1 MKNLNEQLTQGRQ
14 MSIPNQM
21 QHVVITE
28 AGGPE
33 KLAIIATA
41 TPEPKSDEV
50 LVKVHAFG
58 INRPD
63 ILQRQGLYPM
73 PAGVTPV
80 PGLEVA
86 GEVVAVGENVEKFKV
101 GDQVC
106 GLTNG
111 GGYAEYCVVPE
122 SQTLAIPNGV
132 SYVQAAAIPETF
144 FTVWANVFQMGRATQ
159 GETALIHGGSSG
171 IGTTALMLC
180 RAFGIKTFS
189 TVGSDDKAQAISD
202 LTDAI
207 NYKTQDFETYINE
220 KTDNKGVDV
229 ILDMVG
235 APYLERN
242 LNLLRRDGRLVYIAF
257 LGGAKAKEVK
267 LGQIMMKRLTI
278 TGSTMRARN
287 TAEKAEIAQGLMD
300 NVAPLWAKG
309 ECLPMIF
316 KTFKFDQIVD
326 AHIAMDVGDHIGK
339 IVVEVI

>member
-1 MKNLNEQLTQGRQ
+1 MTNPMMHQ
-14 MSIPNQM
+14 
-21 QHVVITE
+21 VVITE
-28 AGGPE
+28 VGGPE
-33 KLAIIATA
+33 KLAIEQT
-41 TPEPKSDEV
+41 TVPEPKADEV
-50 LVKVHAFG
+50 LVQVHAFG
-58 INRPD
+58 LNRPD

-73 PAGVTPV
+73 PKGVTPV

-86 GEVVAVGENVEKFKV
+86 GEVVAVGSDVQKFKV

-122 SQTLAIPNGV
+122 SQTLNIPTGL

-144 FTVWANVFQMGRATQ
+144 FTVWANVFQMGKAKA
-159 GETALIHGGSSG
+159 GETVLIHGGTSG

-180 RAFGIKTFS
+180 NALGLKTFA
-189 TVGSDDKAQAISD
+189 TVGSDEKVHAIAH

-207 NYKTQDFETYINE
+207 NYKTQNFESYILE
-220 KTDNKGVDV
+220 KTDQAGVDV
-229 ILDMVG
+229 ILDIVG
-235 APYLERN
+235 APYLEQN
-242 LNLLRRDGRLVYIAF
+242 LNLLRKDGRLVYIAF

-287 TAEKAEIAQGLMD
+287 TAEKAEISQGLQEH
-300 NVAPLWAKG
+300 VWPLLEQG
-309 ECLPMIF
+309 QCVPMIY
-316 KTFKFDQIVD
+316 KTFKFDQIQD
-326 AHIAMDVGDHIGK
+326 AHRAMDTGEHIGK

>member
-1 MKNLNEQLTQGRQ
+1 
-14 MSIPNQM
+14 MSQTTM
-21 QHVVITE
+21 QQVIITE
-28 AGGPE
+28 PGGVD
-33 KLAIIATA
+33 KLAYETVTI
-41 TPEPKSDEV
+41 PEAKADEV

-73 PAGVTPV
+73 PPGVTQV

-86 GEVVAVGENVEKFKV
+86 GEVVAIGAEVTQFKL
-101 GDQVC
+101 GDKVC

-111 GGYAEYCVVPE
+111 GGYAEYCVVPQ
-122 SQTLAIPNGV
+122 SQTLHIPENV
-132 SYVQAAAIPETF
+132 SFVEAAAIPETF
-144 FTVWANVFQMGRATQ
+144 FTVWANVFQMGKAKA
-159 GETALIHGGSSG
+159 GEVVLVHGGTSG

-180 RAFGIKTFS
+180 KALGIKTFA
-189 TVGSDDKAQAISD
+189 TVGSDEKVQAIAN

-207 NYKTQDFETYINE
+207 NYKTQDFEHVINE
-220 KTDNKGVDV
+220 KTENAGVDV

-235 APYLERN
+235 APYLEKN

-287 TAEKAEIAQGLMD
+287 TAEKAEIAQGLQD
-300 NVAPLWAKG
+300 HVAPLWAKG
-309 ECLPMIF
+309 ECLPMIYQ
-316 KTFKFDQIVD
+316 TFEFDQIQA
-326 AHIAMDVGDHIGK
+326 AHACMDTGEHVGKVVVK
-339 IVVEVI
+339 IL

>member
-1 MKNLNEQLTQGRQ
+1 MSQAQMKQV
-14 MSIPNQM
+14 I
-21 QHVVITE
+21 ITE

-33 KLAIIATA
+33 KLAYESVAIP
-41 TPEPKSDEV
+41 TPVNNEV

-86 GEVVAVGENVEKFKV
+86 GEIVAVGTEVTQFKV
-101 GDQVC
+101 GDKVC

-122 SQTLAIPNGV
+122 TQTLTIPQGV
-132 SYVQAAAIPETF
+132 SFTQAAAIPETF
-144 FTVWANVFQMGRATQ
+144 FTVWANVFQMGRAKA
-159 GETALIHGGSSG
+159 GETVLVHGGTSG

-180 RAFGIKTFS
+180 KAFGIKTFA
-189 TVGSDDKAQAISD
+189 TVGSDEKVAAIAD
-202 LTDAI
+202 LTIAI
-207 NYKTQDFETYINE
+207 NYKTEDFEQAINA
-220 KTDNKGVDV
+220 KTDNGGVDV

-278 TGSTMRARN
+278 TGSTMRART
-287 TAEKAEIAQGLMD
+287 TAEKAAIAQDLQQQ
-300 NVAPLWAKG
+300 VAPFWAKG

-316 KTFKFDQIVD
+316 KTFKFDQIQA
-326 AHIAMDVGDHIGK
+326 AHSAMDVGDHIGK
-339 IVVEVI
+339 IVVEVL

>member
-1 MKNLNEQLTQGRQ
+1 
-14 MSIPNQM
+14 MSQTTM
-21 QHVVITE
+21 QQVIITE
-28 AGGPE
+28 PGGVD
-33 KLAIIATA
+33 KLAYETVTI
-41 TPEPKSDEV
+41 PKAKADEV

-73 PAGVTPV
+73 PPGVTQV

-86 GEVVAVGENVEKFKV
+86 GEVVAVGAEVTQFKL
-101 GDQVC
+101 GDKVC

-111 GGYAEYCVVPE
+111 GGYAEYCVVPQ
-122 SQTLAIPNGV
+122 SQTLHIPENV
-132 SYVQAAAIPETF
+132 SFVEAAAIPETF
-144 FTVWANVFQMGRATQ
+144 FTVWANVFQMGKAKA
-159 GETALIHGGSSG
+159 GEVVLIHGGTSG

-180 RAFGIKTFS
+180 KALNIKTFA
-189 TVGSDDKAQAISD
+189 TVGSDEKVQAIAN

-207 NYKTQDFETYINE
+207 NYKTQDFEHLINE
-220 KTDNKGVDV
+220 KTDNAGVDV

-235 APYLERN
+235 APYLEKN

-287 TAEKAEIAQGLMD
+287 TAEKAEIAQGLQD
-300 NVAPLWAKG
+300 HVAPLWAKG
-309 ECLPMIF
+309 DCLPMIYQ
-316 KTFKFDQIVD
+316 TFEFDQIQA
-326 AHIAMDVGDHIGK
+326 AHACMDTGEHVGK
-339 IVVEVI
+339 VVVTIL

>member
-1 MKNLNEQLTQGRQ
+1 
-14 MSIPNQM
+14 MSQTTM
-21 QHVVITE
+21 QQVIITE
-28 AGGPE
+28 PGGVD
-33 KLAIIATA
+33 KLAYETVTI
-41 TPEPKSDEV
+41 PEAKADEV

-73 PAGVTPV
+73 PPGVTQV

-86 GEVVAVGENVEKFKV
+86 GEVVAVGAEVTQFKL
-101 GDQVC
+101 GDKVC

-111 GGYAEYCVVPE
+111 GGYAEYCVVPQ
-122 SQTLAIPNGV
+122 SQTLHIPENV
-132 SYVQAAAIPETF
+132 SFVEAAAIPETF
-144 FTVWANVFQMGRATQ
+144 FTVWANVFQMGKAKA
-159 GETALIHGGSSG
+159 GEVVLVHGGTSG

-180 RAFGIKTFS
+180 KALGIKTFA
-189 TVGSDDKAQAISD
+189 TVGSDEKVQAIAN

-207 NYKTQDFETYINE
+207 NYKTQDFEHVINE
-220 KTDNKGVDV
+220 KTDNAGVDV

-235 APYLERN
+235 APYLEKN

-287 TAEKAEIAQGLMD
+287 TAEKAEIAQGLQD
-300 NVAPLWAKG
+300 HVVPLWAKG
-309 ECLPMIF
+309 QCLPMIYQ
-316 KTFKFDQIVD
+316 TFEFDQIQA
-326 AHIAMDVGDHIGK
+326 AHACMDTGEHVGKVVVK
-339 IVVEVI
+339 IL

>member
-1 MKNLNEQLTQGRQ
+1 
-14 MSIPNQM
+14 MSQKTM
-21 QHVVITE
+21 QHVIITE
-28 AGGPE
+28 PGGVD
-33 KLAIIATA
+33 KLAYETVVI
-41 TPEPKSDEV
+41 PEPKADEV

-73 PAGVTPV
+73 PKGVTPV

-86 GEVVAVGENVEKFKV
+86 GEVVAVGSDVNQFKV
-101 GDQVC
+101 GDKVC

-122 SQTLAIPNGV
+122 SQTLNILENV
-132 SYVQAAAIPETF
+132 SFVQAAAIPETF
-144 FTVWANVFQMGRATQ
+144 FTVWANVFQMGKAKA
-159 GETALIHGGSSG
+159 GETVLVHGGTSG

-180 RAFGIKTFS
+180 KSLGIKTFA
-189 TVGSDDKAQAISD
+189 TAGSDEKIQAISH
-202 LTDAI
+202 LTTGV
-207 NYKTQDFETYINE
+207 NYKTQDFEQVIKE
-220 KTDNKGVDV
+220 ATDNAGVDV

-235 APYLERN
+235 APYLEKN
-242 LNLLRRDGRLVYIAF
+242 LNLLRHDGRLVYIAF

-287 TAEKAEIAQGLMD
+287 TAEKAEIAQGLKTH
-300 NVAPLWAKG
+300 VAPLWAKG
-309 ECLPMIF
+309 ECLPMIY
-316 KTFKFDQIVD
+316 KTFKFNQIQD
-326 AHIAMDVGDHIGK
+326 AHAAMDTGEHIGK

>member
-1 MKNLNEQLTQGRQ
+1 
-14 MSIPNQM
+14 MSQTTM
-21 QHVVITE
+21 QQVIITE
-28 AGGPE
+28 PGGVD
-33 KLAIIATA
+33 KLAYETVTI
-41 TPEPKSDEV
+41 PEAKADEV

-73 PAGVTPV
+73 PPGVTQV

-86 GEVVAVGENVEKFKV
+86 GEVVAVGAEVTQFKL
-101 GDQVC
+101 GDKVC

-111 GGYAEYCVVPE
+111 GGYAEYCVVPQ
-122 SQTLAIPNGV
+122 SQTLHIPENV
-132 SYVQAAAIPETF
+132 SFVEAAAIPETF
-144 FTVWANVFQMGRATQ
+144 FTVWANVFQMGKAKA
-159 GETALIHGGSSG
+159 GEVVLIHGGTSG

-180 RAFGIKTFS
+180 KALNIKTFA
-189 TVGSDDKAQAISD
+189 TVGSDEKVQAIAN

-207 NYKTQDFETYINE
+207 NYKTQDFEHLINE
-220 KTDNKGVDV
+220 KTDNAGVDV

-235 APYLERN
+235 APYLEKN

-287 TAEKAEIAQGLMD
+287 TAEKAEIAQGLQD
-300 NVAPLWAKG
+300 HVAPLWAKG
-309 ECLPMIF
+309 ECLPMIYQ
-316 KTFKFDQIVD
+316 TFEFDQIQA
-326 AHIAMDVGDHIGK
+326 AHACMDTGEHVGKVVVK
-339 IVVEVI
+339 IL

>member
-1 MKNLNEQLTQGRQ
+1 
-14 MSIPNQM
+14 MSQTTM
-21 QHVVITE
+21 QQVIITE
-28 AGGPE
+28 PGGVD
-33 KLAIIATA
+33 KLAYETVTI
-41 TPEPKSDEV
+41 PEAKADEV

-73 PAGVTPV
+73 PPGVTQV

-86 GEVVAVGENVEKFKV
+86 GEVVAVGAEVTQFKV
-101 GDQVC
+101 GDKVC

-111 GGYAEYCVVPE
+111 GGYAEYCVVPQ
-122 SQTLAIPNGV
+122 SQTLHIPENV
-132 SYVQAAAIPETF
+132 SFVEAAAIPETF
-144 FTVWANVFQMGRATQ
+144 FTVWANVFQMGRAKA
-159 GETALIHGGSSG
+159 GEVVLIHGGTSG

-180 RAFGIKTFS
+180 KALGIKTFA
-189 TVGSDDKAQAISD
+189 TVGSDEKVQAIAN

-207 NYKTQDFETYINE
+207 NYKTQDFEHVINE
-220 KTDNKGVDV
+220 KTDNAGVDV

-235 APYLERN
+235 APYLEKN

-287 TAEKAEIAQGLMD
+287 TAEKAEIAQGLQD
-300 NVAPLWAKG
+300 HVAPLWAKG
-309 ECLPMIF
+309 ECLPMIYQ
-316 KTFKFDQIVD
+316 TFEFDQIQA
-326 AHIAMDVGDHIGK
+326 AHACMDTGEHVGK
-339 IVVEVI
+339 IVVKIL

>member
-1 MKNLNEQLTQGRQ
+1 
-14 MSIPNQM
+14 MSQTTM
-21 QHVVITE
+21 QQVIITE
-28 AGGPE
+28 PGGVD
-33 KLAIIATA
+33 KLAYETVTI
-41 TPEPKSDEV
+41 PEAKADEV

-73 PAGVTPV
+73 PPGVTQV

-86 GEVVAVGENVEKFKV
+86 GEVVAVGAEVTQFKL
-101 GDQVC
+101 GDKVC

-111 GGYAEYCVVPE
+111 GGYAEYCVVPQ
-122 SQTLAIPNGV
+122 SQTLHIPENV
-132 SYVQAAAIPETF
+132 SFVEAAAIPETF
-144 FTVWANVFQMGRATQ
+144 FTVWANVFQMGKAKA
-159 GETALIHGGSSG
+159 GEVVLIHGGTSG

-180 RAFGIKTFS
+180 KALGIKTFA
-189 TVGSDDKAQAISD
+189 TVGSDEKVQAIAN

-207 NYKTQDFETYINE
+207 NYKTQDFEHVINE
-220 KTDNKGVDV
+220 KTENAGVDV

-235 APYLERN
+235 APYLEKN

-287 TAEKAEIAQGLMD
+287 TAEKAEIAQGLQD
-300 NVAPLWAKG
+300 HVAPLWAKG
-309 ECLPMIF
+309 DCLPMIYQAF
-316 KTFKFDQIVD
+316 EFDQIQA
-326 AHIAMDVGDHIGK
+326 AHACMDTGEHVGK
-339 IVVEVI
+339 VVVTIL

>member
-1 MKNLNEQLTQGRQ
+1 
-14 MSIPNQM
+14 MSQVQM
-21 QHVVITE
+21 QQVIITE
-28 AGGPE
+28 VGGPE
-33 KLAIIATA
+33 KLAYESVAIPTA
-41 TPEPKSDEV
+41 QADEV

-73 PAGVTPV
+73 PKGVTPV

-86 GEVVAVGENVEKFKV
+86 GIVEAVGADVTKFKV

-122 SQTLAIPNGV
+122 SQTLNIPQGV
-132 SYVQAAAIPETF
+132 SFTQAAAIPETF
-144 FTVWANVFQMGRATQ
+144 FTVWANVFQMAKAKA
-159 GETALIHGGSSG
+159 GETLLVHGGTSG
-171 IGTTALMLC
+171 IGTTVLMLC
-180 RAFGIKTFS
+180 KSLGLKTFA
-189 TVGSDDKAQAISD
+189 TAGSDEKVQAIAH

-207 NYKTQDFETYINE
+207 NYKTQNFETIINE
-220 KTDNKGVDV
+220 KTENGGVDI

-235 APYLERN
+235 APYLDQN

-257 LGGAKAKEVK
+257 LGGAKAKDVK

-278 TGSTMRARN
+278 TGSTMRAR
-287 TAEKAEIAQGLMD
+287 TTSEKAEIAQGLQD
-300 NVAPLWAKG
+300 TVAPLWAKG
-309 ECLPMIF
+309 ECLPMIY

-326 AHIAMDVGDHIGK
+326 AHIAMDIGDHVGK

>member
-1 MKNLNEQLTQGRQ
+1 
-14 MSIPNQM
+14 MSQTTM
-21 QHVVITE
+21 QQVIITE
-28 AGGPE
+28 PGGVD
-33 KLAIIATA
+33 KLAYETVTI
-41 TPEPKSDEV
+41 PEAKADEV

-73 PAGVTPV
+73 PPGVTQV

-86 GEVVAVGENVEKFKV
+86 GEVVAVGAEVTHFKV
-101 GDQVC
+101 GDNVC

-111 GGYAEYCVVPE
+111 GGYAEYCVVPQ
-122 SQTLAIPNGV
+122 SQTLHIPENV
-132 SYVQAAAIPETF
+132 SFVEAAAIPETF
-144 FTVWANVFQMGRATQ
+144 FTVWANVFQMGKAKA
-159 GETALIHGGSSG
+159 GEVVLVHGGTSG

-180 RAFGIKTFS
+180 KALGIKTFA
-189 TVGSDDKAQAISD
+189 TVGSDEKVQAIAN

-207 NYKTQDFETYINE
+207 NYKTQDFEHLINE
-220 KTDNKGVDV
+220 KTDNAGVDV

-235 APYLERN
+235 APYLEKN

-287 TAEKAEIAQGLMD
+287 TAEKAEIAQGLQD
-300 NVAPLWAKG
+300 HVAPLWAKG
-309 ECLPMIF
+309 ECLPMIYQ
-316 KTFKFDQIVD
+316 TFEFDQIQA
-326 AHIAMDVGDHIGK
+326 AHACMDTGEHVGK
-339 IVVEVI
+339 VVVTIL

>member
-1 MKNLNEQLTQGRQ
+1 
-14 MSIPNQM
+14 MSQTTM
-21 QHVVITE
+21 QQVIITE
-28 AGGPE
+28 PGGVD
-33 KLAIIATA
+33 KLAYETVTI
-41 TPEPKSDEV
+41 PEAKADEV

-73 PAGVTPV
+73 PPGVTQV

-86 GEVVAVGENVEKFKV
+86 GEVVAIGAEVTQFKL
-101 GDQVC
+101 GDKVC

-111 GGYAEYCVVPE
+111 GGYAEYCVVPQ
-122 SQTLAIPNGV
+122 SQTLHIPENV
-132 SYVQAAAIPETF
+132 SFVEAAAIPETF
-144 FTVWANVFQMGRATQ
+144 FTVWANVFQMGKAKA
-159 GETALIHGGSSG
+159 GEVVLVHGGTSG

-180 RAFGIKTFS
+180 KALDIKTFA
-189 TVGSDDKAQAISD
+189 TVGSDEKVQAIAN

-207 NYKTQDFETYINE
+207 NYKTQDFEHVINE
-220 KTDNKGVDV
+220 KTDNAGVDV

-235 APYLERN
+235 APYLEKN

-287 TAEKAEIAQGLMD
+287 TAEKAEIAQGLQD
-300 NVAPLWAKG
+300 HVAPLWAKG
-309 ECLPMIF
+309 ECLPMIYQ
-316 KTFKFDQIVD
+316 TFEFDQIQA
-326 AHIAMDVGDHIGK
+326 AHACMDTGEHVGKVVVK
-339 IVVEVI
+339 IL

>member
-1 MKNLNEQLTQGRQ
+1 
-14 MSIPNQM
+14 MSQETM
-21 QHVVITE
+21 QQVIIKE
-28 AGGPE
+28 PGGVD
-33 KLAIIATA
+33 KLAYETVTI
-41 TPEPKSDEV
+41 PEAKADEV

-73 PAGVTPV
+73 PPGVTQV

-86 GEVVAVGENVEKFKV
+86 GEVVAVGAEVTQFKL
-101 GDQVC
+101 GDKVC

-111 GGYAEYCVVPE
+111 GGYAEYCVVPQ
-122 SQTLAIPNGV
+122 SQTLHIPENV
-132 SYVQAAAIPETF
+132 SFVEAAAIPETF
-144 FTVWANVFQMGRATQ
+144 FTVWANVFQMGKAKA
-159 GETALIHGGSSG
+159 GEVVLVHGGTSG

-180 RAFGIKTFS
+180 KALGIKTFA
-189 TVGSDDKAQAISD
+189 TVGSDEKVQAIAN

-207 NYKTQDFETYINE
+207 NYKTQDFEHLINE
-220 KTDNKGVDV
+220 KTDNAGVDV

-235 APYLERN
+235 APYLEKN

-287 TAEKAEIAQGLMD
+287 TAEKAEIAQGLQD
-300 NVAPLWAKG
+300 HVAPLWAKG
-309 ECLPMIF
+309 ECLPMIYQ
-316 KTFKFDQIVD
+316 TFEFDQIQA
-326 AHIAMDVGDHIGK
+326 AHACMDTGDHVGK
-339 IVVEVI
+339 IVVKIL

>member
-1 MKNLNEQLTQGRQ
+1 
-14 MSIPNQM
+14 MSQTTM
-21 QHVVITE
+21 QQVIITE
-28 AGGPE
+28 PGGVD
-33 KLAIIATA
+33 KLAYETVTI
-41 TPEPKSDEV
+41 PKAKADEV

-73 PAGVTPV
+73 PPGVTQV

-86 GEVVAVGENVEKFKV
+86 GEVVAVGAEVTQFKL
-101 GDQVC
+101 GDKVC

-111 GGYAEYCVVPE
+111 GGYAEYCVVPQ
-122 SQTLAIPNGV
+122 SQTLHIPENV
-132 SYVQAAAIPETF
+132 SFVEAAAIPETF
-144 FTVWANVFQMGRATQ
+144 FTVWANVFQMGKAKA
-159 GETALIHGGSSG
+159 GEVVLIHGGTSG

-180 RAFGIKTFS
+180 KALGIKTFA
-189 TVGSDDKAQAISD
+189 TVGSDEKVQAIAN

-207 NYKTQDFETYINE
+207 NYKTQDFEHLINE
-220 KTDNKGVDV
+220 KTENAGVDV

-235 APYLERN
+235 APYLEKN

-287 TAEKAEIAQGLMD
+287 TAEKAEIAQGLQD
-300 NVAPLWAKG
+300 HVAPLWAKG
-309 ECLPMIF
+309 ECLPMIYQ
-316 KTFKFDQIVD
+316 TFEFDQIQA
-326 AHIAMDVGDHIGK
+326 AHACMDTGEHVGKVVVK
-339 IVVEVI
+339 IL

>member
-1 MKNLNEQLTQGRQ
+1 
-14 MSIPNQM
+14 MSQKTM
-21 QHVVITE
+21 QHVIITE
-28 AGGPE
+28 PGGVD
-33 KLAIIATA
+33 KLAYETVVI
-41 TPEPKSDEV
+41 PEPKADEV

-73 PAGVTPV
+73 PKGVTPV

-86 GEVVAVGENVEKFKV
+86 GEVVAVGSDVNQFKV
-101 GDQVC
+101 GDKVC

-122 SQTLAIPNGV
+122 SQTLNIPEGV
-132 SYVQAAAIPETF
+132 SFVQAAAIPETF
-144 FTVWANVFQMGRATQ
+144 FTVWANVFQMGKAKA
-159 GETALIHGGSSG
+159 GETVLVHGGTSG

-180 RAFGIKTFS
+180 KFLGIKTFATAS
-189 TVGSDDKAQAISD
+189 SDEKIQSISH
-202 LTDAI
+202 LTTGI
-207 NYKTQDFETYINE
+207 NYKTQDFEQVINE
-220 KTDNKGVDV
+220 VTDNAGVDV

-278 TGSTMRARN
+278 TGSTMRARS
-287 TAEKAEIAQGLMD
+287 TAEKAEITQGLKTH
-300 NVAPLWAKG
+300 VAPLWAKG
-309 ECLPMIF
+309 ECLPMIYQ
-316 KTFKFDQIVD
+316 TFKFDQIQE
-326 AHIAMDVGDHIGK
+326 AHTAMDTGEHIGK
-339 IVVEVI
+339 IVIEVI

>member
-1 MKNLNEQLTQGRQ
+1 
-14 MSIPNQM
+14 MSQATM
-21 QHVVITE
+21 QHIIITE
-28 AGGPE
+28 PGGVE
-33 KLAIIATA
+33 KLAYEEVNIPQA
-41 TPEPKSDEV
+41 KSDEV

-73 PAGVTPV
+73 PKGVTPV

-86 GEVVAVGENVEKFKV
+86 GEIVAVGSDVTQFQV
-101 GDQVC
+101 GDKVC

-122 SQTLAIPNGV
+122 SQTIHIPQGV
-132 SYVQAAAIPETF
+132 SFVQAAAIPETF
-144 FTVWANVFQMGRATQ
+144 FTVWANVFQMGNAKA
-159 GETALIHGGSSG
+159 GETVLVHGGASG

-180 RAFGIKTFS
+180 QSLGLKSFA
-189 TVGSDDKAQAISD
+189 TVGSDEKVHAIAD

-207 NYKTQDFETYINE
+207 NYKTQDFEQVINE
-220 KTDNKGVDV
+220 KTDNGGVDI

-235 APYLERN
+235 APYLEKN

-287 TAEKAEIAQGLMD
+287 TAEKAAIAQGLME

-309 ECLPMIF
+309 ECLPMIYR
-316 KTFKFDQIVD
+316 TFKFDQIQD
-326 AHIAMDVGDHIGK
+326 AHAIMDTGEHIGK
-339 IVVEVI
+339 VVVEVL

>member
-1 MKNLNEQLTQGRQ
+1 
-14 MSIPNQM
+14 MSQATM
-21 QHVVITE
+21 QQIIITE
-28 AGGPE
+28 PGGVE
-33 KLAIIATA
+33 KLAYETVTVPTA
-41 TPEPKSDEV
+41 QADEV

-73 PAGVTPV
+73 PKGVTPV

-86 GEVVAVGENVEKFKV
+86 GEVVAVGSDVTKFQV
-101 GDQVC
+101 GDKVC

-122 SQTLAIPNGV
+122 SQTITIPQGV
-132 SYVQAAAIPETF
+132 SFVQAAAIPETF
-144 FTVWANVFQMGRATQ
+144 FTVWANVFQMSNAKA
-159 GETALIHGGSSG
+159 GETVLVHGGASG

-180 RAFGIKTFS
+180 KSLGLKSFA
-189 TVGSDDKAQAISD
+189 TVGTDEKVQAIAD

-207 NYKTQDFETYINE
+207 NYKTQDFEQVINE
-220 KTDNKGVDV
+220 KTDNGGVDV

-235 APYLERN
+235 APYLEKN

-287 TAEKAEIAQGLMD
+287 TAEKAAIAQGLME

-309 ECLPMIF
+309 ECLPMIYR
-316 KTFKFDQIVD
+316 TFKFDQIQE
-326 AHIAMDVGDHIGK
+326 AHAIMDTGEHIGK
-339 IVVEVI
+339 VVVEVL

>member
-1 MKNLNEQLTQGRQ
+1 
-14 MSIPNQM
+14 MSQTTM
-21 QHVVITE
+21 QQVIITE
-28 AGGPE
+28 PGGVD
-33 KLAIIATA
+33 KLAYETVTI
-41 TPEPKSDEV
+41 PEAKADEV

-73 PAGVTPV
+73 PPGVTQV

-86 GEVVAVGENVEKFKV
+86 GEVVAVGAEVTQFKL
-101 GDQVC
+101 GDKVC

-111 GGYAEYCVVPE
+111 GGYAEYCVVPQ
-122 SQTLAIPNGV
+122 SQTLHIPENV
-132 SYVQAAAIPETF
+132 SFVEAAAIPETF
-144 FTVWANVFQMGRATQ
+144 FTVWANVFQMGKAKA
-159 GETALIHGGSSG
+159 GEVVLVHGGTSG

-180 RAFGIKTFS
+180 KALGIKTFA
-189 TVGSDDKAQAISD
+189 TVGSDEKVQAISN

-207 NYKTQDFETYINE
+207 NYKTQDFEHVINE
-220 KTDNKGVDV
+220 KTDNVGVDV

-235 APYLERN
+235 APYLEKN

-287 TAEKAEIAQGLMD
+287 TAEKAEIAQGLQD
-300 NVAPLWAKG
+300 HVAPLWAKG
-309 ECLPMIF
+309 ECLPMIYQ
-316 KTFKFDQIVD
+316 TFEFDQIQA
-326 AHIAMDVGDHIGK
+326 AHACMDTGEHVGKVVVK
-339 IVVEVI
+339 IL

>member
-1 MKNLNEQLTQGRQ
+1 
-14 MSIPNQM
+14 MSQTTM
-21 QHVVITE
+21 QQVIITE
-28 AGGPE
+28 PGGVD
-33 KLAIIATA
+33 KLAYETVAI
-41 TPEPKSDEV
+41 PEAKADEV

-73 PAGVTPV
+73 PPGVTQV

-86 GEVVAVGENVEKFKV
+86 GEVVAVGAEVTQFKL
-101 GDQVC
+101 GDKVC

-111 GGYAEYCVVPE
+111 GGYAEYCVVPQ
-122 SQTLAIPNGV
+122 SQTLHIPENV
-132 SYVQAAAIPETF
+132 SFVEAAAIPETF
-144 FTVWANVFQMGRATQ
+144 FTVWANVFQMGKAKA
-159 GETALIHGGSSG
+159 GEVVLVHGGTSG

-180 RAFGIKTFS
+180 KALDIKTFA
-189 TVGSDDKAQAISD
+189 TVGSDEKVQAIAN

-207 NYKTQDFETYINE
+207 NYKTQDFEQVINE
-220 KTDNKGVDV
+220 KTESGGVDV

-235 APYLERN
+235 APYLEKN

-287 TAEKAEIAQGLMD
+287 TAEKAEIAQGLQD
-300 NVAPLWAKG
+300 HVAPLWAKG
-309 ECLPMIF
+309 ECLPMIYQ
-316 KTFKFDQIVD
+316 TFEFDQIQA
-326 AHIAMDVGDHIGK
+326 AHACMDTGEHVGK
-339 IVVEVI
+339 VVVTIL

>member
-1 MKNLNEQLTQGRQ
+1 
-14 MSIPNQM
+14 MSQAVM
-21 QHVVITE
+21 QQVIITE
-28 AGGPE
+28 PGGVD
-33 KLAIIATA
+33 KLAYESVAVPA
-41 TPEPKSDEV
+41 PKADEV

-73 PAGVTPV
+73 PKGVTPV

-86 GEVVAVGENVEKFKV
+86 GEVVAAGSDVTKFKA
-101 GDQVC
+101 GDKVC

-111 GGYAEYCVVPE
+111 GGYAEYCAVPE
-122 SQTLAIPNGV
+122 SQALSIPAGV
-132 SYVQAAAIPETF
+132 SFAQAAAIPETF
-144 FTVWANVFQMGRATQ
+144 FTVWANVFQMGKAKA
-159 GETALIHGGSSG
+159 GETVLVHGGGGG

-180 RAFGIKTFS
+180 KSLGIKTFA
-189 TVGSDDKAQAISD
+189 TVGTDEKVAAIAD

-207 NYKTQDFETYINE
+207 NYKTQDFEQVINE
-220 KTDNKGVDV
+220 KTDNGGVDV

-235 APYLERN
+235 APYLEKN

-287 TAEKAEIAQGLMD
+287 TAEKAEIAQGLQEH
-300 NVAPLWAKG
+300 VAPLWAKG
-309 ECLPMIF
+309 ECLPMIY
-316 KTFKFDQIVD
+316 KTFKFDQIQD
-326 AHIAMDVGDHIGK
+326 AHACMDTGEHVGK
-339 IVVEVI
+339 VVVEVIA